1 MHNIPELDTYEL
13 YVISTNFYFSCIHNE
28 EVLKKW
34 TFELFSVRSLPFWMK
49 KKCVFFLFLILLLR
63 SWLNL
68 MLQRQDSLG
77 SGNKFL
83 FQAEAFSN
91 QPIFQKRCEGPDTLS
106 ATSNPS

>member
-1 MHNIPELDTYEL
+1 
-13 YVISTNFYFSCIHNE
+13 
-28 EVLKKW
+28 
-34 TFELFSVRSLPFWMK
+34 
-49 KKCVFFLFLILLLR
+49 
-63 SWLNL
+63 